1 MQTLLQKTTS
11 SGRKNHQYRDNLMN
25 SSTSKMAARY
35 RELLE
40 GLEQRTHERVN
51 LAMECRVSSPSKRS
65 PGSMKIVE
73 NISRTGILI
82 RWLPTDGP
90 EDLPRVGDTLT
101 IEMALPANHNFDR
114 KCWFCGGT
122 VVRISKAADNSPL
135 VAVRINTTKFRKYT
149 PAANHKPVSQAP
161 QLVTAH

>member
-1 MQTLLQKTTS
+1 MQ
-11 SGRKNHQYRDNLMN
+11 

-51 LAMECRVSSPSKRS
+51 LALECRVSSPSKRS
-65 PGSMKIVE
+65 AGTMKVVE

-82 RWLPTDGP
+82 RWLASDGP
-90 EDLPRVGDTLT
+90 EDVPRVGDSLS

-122 VVRISKAADNSPL
+122 VVRITKAEDNSPL
-135 VAVRINTTKFRKYT
+135 IAVRINTTKFRKYN
-149 PAANHKPVSQAP
+149 PPMNHKSVQAS
-161 QLVTAH
+161 QLVTVR

>member
-1 MQTLLQKTTS
+1 MQ
-11 SGRKNHQYRDNLMN
+11 

-51 LAMECRVSSPSKRS
+51 LALECRVSSPSKRS
-65 PGSMKIVE
+65 AGTMKIVE

-82 RWLPTDGP
+82 RWLASDGP
-90 EDLPRVGDTLT
+90 EDVPRVADALS
-101 IEMALPANHNFDR
+101 IAMALPGNHNLDR

-122 VVRISKAADNSPL
+122 VVRITKAEDNSPL
-135 VAVRINTTKFRKYT
+135 IAVRINTTKFRKYN
-149 PAANHKPVSQAP
+149 PPVNHKSVQAS
-161 QLVTAH
+161 QLVTVR

>member
-1 MQTLLQKTTS
+1 MQ
-11 SGRKNHQYRDNLMN
+11 

-51 LAMECRVSSPSKRS
+51 LALECRVSSPSKRS
-65 PGSMKIVE
+65 AGTMKIVE

-82 RWLPTDGP
+82 RWLASDSP
-90 EDLPRVGDTLT
+90 EDVPRVGDALS

-122 VVRISKAADNSPL
+122 VVRITKAEDNSPL
-135 VAVRINTTKFRKYT
+135 IAVRINTTKFRKYN
-149 PAANHKPVSQAP
+149 PPVNHKSVHAA
-161 QLVTAH
+161 QLVTAR

>member
-1 MQTLLQKTTS
+1 MQ
-11 SGRKNHQYRDNLMN
+11 

-51 LAMECRVSSPSKRS
+51 LALECRVSSPSKRS
-65 PGSMKIVE
+65 AGTMKIVE

-82 RWLPTDGP
+82 RWLASDGP
-90 EDLPRVGDTLT
+90 EDVPRVGDTLS

-122 VVRISKAADNSPL
+122 VVRITKAEDNSPL
-135 VAVRINTTKFRKYT
+135 IAVRINTTKFRKYN
-149 PAANHKPVSQAP
+149 PPVNHKSVQAA
-161 QLVTAH
+161 QLVTVR

>member
-1 MQTLLQKTTS
+1 MQ
-11 SGRKNHQYRDNLMN
+11 

-51 LAMECRVSSPSKRS
+51 LALECRVSSPSKRS
-65 PGSMKIVE
+65 AGTMKIVE

-82 RWLPTDGP
+82 RWLASDGP
-90 EDLPRVGDTLT
+90 EDVPRVGDALS

-122 VVRISKAADNSPL
+122 VVRITKAEDNSPL
-135 VAVRINTTKFRKYT
+135 IAVRINTTKFRKYN
-149 PAANHKPVSQAP
+149 PPVNHKSVQAS
-161 QLVTAH
+161 QLVTVR